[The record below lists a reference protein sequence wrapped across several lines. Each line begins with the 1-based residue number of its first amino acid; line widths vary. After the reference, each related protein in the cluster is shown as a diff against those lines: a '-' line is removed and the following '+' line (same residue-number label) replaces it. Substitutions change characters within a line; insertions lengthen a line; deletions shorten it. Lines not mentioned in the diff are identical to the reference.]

1 MNFYSQTK
9 KVRKILIKNSDEEK
23 ETSSKTKTKV
33 EKDIMVISVDED
45 ENQEK
50 KNIKWYEAELEK
62 KPKKCPICSKVFT
75 EARHCRSH
83 IRSVHEGEKNFF
95 CQTCGAGFFRRSGLV
110 RHIQSGMIEKIRK
123 LKMRTNLYDTFFKSI
138 LVANNC
144 KISSNLTLPMPK
156 LLTQMLD
163 HNPQTMA
170 ENIIQTQQ
178 IALIPT
184 LQDKVNR
191 FECPYCDHIFYRLM
205 DKEQHIRKG
214 SELISG
220 LYKLS

>member
-1 MNFYSQTK
+1 
-9 KVRKILIKNSDEEK
+9 
-23 ETSSKTKTKV
+23 
-33 EKDIMVISVDED
+33 
-45 ENQEK
+45 
-50 KNIKWYEAELEK
+50 
-62 KPKKCPICSKVFT
+62 
-75 EARHCRSH
+75 
-83 IRSVHEGEKNFF
+83 
-95 CQTCGAGFFRRSGLV
+95 
-110 RHIQSGMIEKIRK
+110 
-123 LKMRTNLYDTFFKSI
+123 
-138 LVANNC
+138 
-144 KISSNLTLPMPK
+144 MPK